1 MRISDWRSDVCSSDL
16 PGPGLRAAAV
26 VHDGGQSAD
35 RRDPPGAERLGRV
48 RDGGLDLPRPVD
60 AGLEPAVVRAAGPA
74 IAGGGLLAP
83 LNRYRWL
90 RGASR
95 GQMQGLRHAATS
107 PAAVVPTQTTSTP
120 SRQPT
125 LGLAAHTLAPTHS
138 PNSE

>member
-35 RRDPPGAERLGRV
+35 RRDPPGADRLGRV

-74 IAGGGLLAP
+74 SAGGVVPAP
-83 LNRYRWL
+83 LNRDRWL

-95 GQMQGLRHAATS
+95 GPMMVPRCDAT
-107 PAAVVPTQTTSTP
+107 
-120 SRQPT
+120 
-125 LGLAAHTLAPTHS
+125 
-138 PNSE
+138 